1 MGEPAKY
8 LFDVDFSDPSARLD
22 SATAADLAR
31 QITDAE
37 ARGHRNGM
45 AAGLAQAN
53 AESARRAAIAL
64 EQIAASMGA
73 VVARIGSAEERMETE
88 AVEVAIAVAR
98 KLCAALMGK
107 EPIAEAMALVAD
119 CMRHLVST
127 PHLVV
132 RVNDAVYE
140 DTKAGVEAIAH
151 RYGFDGRLVILA
163 EPDIAS
169 SDCRIEWADGGIVLD
184 RAATDA
190 KISELVDRYIASR
203 RGAETLKAG

>member
-8 LFDVDFSDPSARLD
+8 LFDLDFSNPSSRGDAA
-22 SATAADLAR
+22 SAADVA
-31 QITDAE
+31 QKIAEAE

-53 AESARRAAIAL
+53 SESARRSAIAL
-64 EQIAASMGA
+64 EQIASAMGN
-73 VVARIGSAEERMETE
+73 VANRFGDVEARMESE
-88 AVEVAIAVAR
+88 AVEVAMAVAR

-107 EPIAEAMALVAD
+107 EPLTEAMALVAD

-132 RVNDAVYE
+132 RVNDTLYE
-140 DTKAGVEAIAH
+140 STKANVEQIAR

-163 EPDIAS
+163 EPEIAHG
-169 SDCRIEWADGGIVLD
+169 DCRIEWADGGIVLD
-184 RAATDA
+184 RATTET
-190 KISELVDRYIASR
+190 KIAELVEQYMASR
-203 RGAETLKAG
+203 RVTETAK

>member
-8 LFDVDFSDPSARLD
+8 LFDLDFSNPSSRGDA
-22 SATAADLAR
+22 ATAADVAHR
-31 QITDAE
+31 IAEAE

-53 AESARRAAIAL
+53 AESARRSAVAL
-64 EQIAASMGA
+64 EQIAAA
-73 VVARIGSAEERMETE
+73 LANVAGRFTDVEARMESE

-107 EPIAEAMALVAD
+107 EPLAEAMALVAD

-132 RVNDAVYE
+132 RVNDALYE
-140 DTKAGVEAIAH
+140 STKASIEQIAH
-151 RYGFDGRLVILA
+151 RYGFEGRLVILA
-163 EPDIAS
+163 EPEIAHG
-169 SDCRIEWADGGIVLD
+169 DCRIEWADGGVVLD
-184 RAATDA
+184 RATTEA
-190 KISELVDRYIASR
+190 KIAELVEQYMASR
-203 RGAETLKAG
+203 RVTETAK